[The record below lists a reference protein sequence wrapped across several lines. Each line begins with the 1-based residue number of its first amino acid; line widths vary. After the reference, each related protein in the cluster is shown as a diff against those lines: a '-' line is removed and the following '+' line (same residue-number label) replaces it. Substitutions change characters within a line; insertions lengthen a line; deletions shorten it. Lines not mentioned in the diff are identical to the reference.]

1 MHSLFDFD
9 GSKPRT
15 KFKATLRACP
25 ATSSVLPFLIF
36 ATDIGSFLIDMVLA
50 VVALELDLLE
60 AGEDGTAD
68 EGRARV

>member
-1 MHSLFDFD
+1 MHNLLDFC
-9 GSKPRT
+9 GSRPRT

-25 ATSSVLPFLIF
+25 ATSSVLLFLVF
-36 ATDIGSFLIDMVLA
+36 ATDIGSFLIDIVLA
-50 VVALELDLLE
+50 VVALKLDLVE